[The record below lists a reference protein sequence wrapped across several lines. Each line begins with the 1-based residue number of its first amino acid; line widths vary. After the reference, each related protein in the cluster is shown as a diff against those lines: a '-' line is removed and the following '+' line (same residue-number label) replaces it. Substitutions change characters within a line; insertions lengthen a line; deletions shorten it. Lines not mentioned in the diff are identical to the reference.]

1 MASQT
6 TDISIYLAI
15 YLVTRKWSWYPRN
28 CTVSTIYI
36 LTDVFLTYQGMI
48 MSKKHE
54 VKNKP
59 NVINEVCQTVA
70 LYRCLLLFGITLN

>member
-15 YLVTRKWSWYPRN
+15 YLVTRKWSWYSRN

-48 MSKKHE
+48 M
-54 VKNKP
+54 
-59 NVINEVCQTVA
+59 
-70 LYRCLLLFGITLN
+70 